1 MLLVYLVYV
10 RIGYWYRLIIGYWY
24 RLVQVVGTGCD
35 RLLAQIG
42 TCLQ

>member
-1 MLLVYLVYV
+1 VYLVYV
-10 RIGYWYRLIIGYWY
+10 GTGCWYRLITGYWY

-42 TCLQ
+42 TGLQ